1 MSAVAHPPE
10 PSRAVEFSLLG
21 LLALLWGSSYLLIK
35 LALASVPPLTLIAV
49 RVAVAALLLLAVVR
63 MRGEHL
69 PTDGATWRNFVVQA
83 FFNSI
88 GAWTVLA
95 WGQQYV
101 DSGLAGVLNSTS
113 PLFVFLL
120 TMLWTRHERIT
131 VRKAV
136 GALLGPAGVVLLLG
150 VDVLAGIGQQ
160 VMAQLAILLG
170 AFLYACAA
178 LNGRRFATLPPTVTA
193 ACTMICASVALL
205 PAAIVID
212 RPWLLHPTP
221 QSMSAALALGVFCTG
236 LALLLYFRLLR
247 TLGPIGVT
255 SQSYLRCG
263 ITVLLGVIVLGEKVT
278 ATVGLGLFA
287 IVLGVAAIN
296 APARRRSDKTDT
308 AR

>member
-1 MSAVAHPPE
+1 MN
-10 PSRAVEFSLLG
+10 RALELSLLG

-35 LALASVPPLTLIAV
+35 LALASFPPLTLIAI
-49 RVAVAALLLLAVVR
+49 RVTVAAILLLAVVR
-63 MRGEHL
+63 LRHERFPG
-69 PTDGATWRNFVVQA
+69 DGATWRGFVVQA
-83 FFNSI
+83 FFNSV

-136 GALLGPAGVVLLLG
+136 GALLGFAGVVLVLG
-150 VDVLAGIGQQ
+150 VDALTGIGRQ

-212 RPWLLHPTP
+212 RPWL
-221 QSMSAALALGVFCTG
+221 
-236 LALLLYFRLLR
+236 
-247 TLGPIGVT
+247 
-255 SQSYLRCG
+255 
-263 ITVLLGVIVLGEKVT
+263 
-278 ATVGLGLFA
+278 
-287 IVLGVAAIN
+287 
-296 APARRRSDKTDT
+296 
-308 AR
+308 

>member
-1 MSAVAHPPE
+1 VSAVANPPGTG
-10 PSRAVEFSLLG
+10 RAVELSLLG

-35 LALASVPPLTLIAV
+35 LALASIPPFTLIAV
-49 RVAVAALLLLAVVR
+49 RVAVAAVLLLAVVR
-63 MRGEHL
+63 LRGERL
-69 PTDGATWRNFVVQA
+69 PTGSTIWRNFVVQA
-83 FFNSI
+83 FLNSI

-120 TMLWTRHERIT
+120 TMLWTRHEPIT

-136 GALLGPAGVVLLLG
+136 GALLGLAGVVLLLG
-150 VDVLAGIGQQ
+150 VDALAGIGQQ
-160 VMAQLAILLG
+160 VAAQLAILLG
-170 AFLYACAA
+170 AFLYAGAA
-178 LNGRRFATLPPTVTA
+178 LNGRRFAALPPTVTA
-193 ACTMICASVALL
+193 ACTMICASVALI

-221 QSMSAALALGVFCTG
+221 VSISAALALGVFCTG

-296 APARRRSDKTDT
+296 APARKRLNKTDT

>member
-1 MSAVAHPPE
+1 VLASLIRWSIHNRFLVLMGTLLTFRAIYYLLPLTVAV
-10 PSRAVEFSLLG
+10 SLLG
-21 LLALLWGSSYLLIK
+21 GHELFAHQERFRSLVDRLGRWGPQLAPPLLAFACFVAGFVLLVS
-35 LALASVPPLTLIAV
+35 
-49 RVAVAALLLLAVVR
+49 
-63 MRGEHL
+63 
-69 PTDGATWRNFVVQA
+69 
-83 FFNSI
+83 
-88 GAWTVLA
+88 GAWPAEPTRLKWLA
-95 WGQQYV
+95 HF
-101 DSGLAGVLNSTS
+101 LPLGVLETS
-113 PLFVFLL
+113 HFVGS
-120 TMLWTRHERIT
+120 I
-131 VRKAV
+131 V
-136 GALLGPAGVVLLLG
+136 GVVLLLG